1 MTLYPNLAELIK
13 YYPCHETTVC
23 DYAEIEPEVLHAV
36 VNDGEKLRYMELVGL
51 SRLYECPIGVLA
63 HQEVIMMDMSRWK
76 HKKMAA
82 AVDSLYMQLKYMAKC
97 EGNEEAKSRLE
108 RADKVHQKFA
118 RDAYDNKLSYGHYLG
133 AYERLSLDVA
143 RSKPRPKRRSLIS
156 A

>member
-1 MTLYPNLAELIK
+1 
-13 YYPCHETTVC
+13 
-23 DYAEIEPEVLHAV
+23 
-36 VNDGEKLRYMELVGL
+36 
-51 SRLYECPIGVLA
+51 
-63 HQEVIMMDMSRWK
+63 MMDMSRWK

-97 EGNEEAKSRLE
+97 EGNEEAKSRLQ

>member
-13 YYPCHETTVC
+13 YYPCNETTVC